1 MHTPR
6 HHTYA
11 PFAPTGAW
19 TPDQP
24 AGNRRFHS
32 FAQSRPFILE
42 GGGHLDGVT
51 IAYETWGSLNAD
63 ASNAILICHAWTGD
77 SHVAG
82 PAGEG
87 HPTPGWWEGIVGPG
101 QAIDTNRYFVV
112 CSNVLGGCQGSTGPA
127 SPSPEDGKPYA
138 LRFPVVTIRD
148 MVRAQASLA
157 DALGVKKW
165 HAVIG
170 GSMGGMQVLEWG
182 IMFPDR
188 VGAIVPIATC
198 AEASAQQIAWGSI
211 GRRALLMDPHWNDG
225 DYYGAG
231 PDEGPWHGLA
241 VARMIAQVTFRTD
254 NKFSEKFGRRLAN
267 KNFHDEGLHLL
278 SQFEVEGYLDHHGE
292 RLVRR
297 FDANSYLY
305 IGKAMDLHDVG
316 RGRGDVARA
325 MSRIKAPALTIGISS
340 DILYPAYQQETIHA
354 LVTNGDA
361 RNRYVE
367 IESDE
372 GHDGFLIATPQV
384 GAEVSAFLAQ
394 LA

>member
-51 IAYETWGSLNAD
+51 IAYETWGTLNAD

-101 QAIDTNRYFVV
+101 RAIDTDRYFVV
-112 CSNVLGGCQGSTGPA
+112 CSNILGGCQGSTGPA

-157 DALGVKKW
+157 DSLGVKKW

-211 GRRALLMDPHWNDG
+211 GRRALLMDPQWNDG

-231 PDEGPWHGLA
+231 PDGGPWHGLA

-267 KNFHDEGLHLL
+267 KHFHDEGLHLL
-278 SQFEVEGYLDHHGE
+278 SQFEVEGYLDQDRKST
-292 RLVRR
+292 RL
-297 FDANSYLY
+297 NSS
-305 IGKAMDLHDVG
+305 H
-316 RGRGDVARA
+316 
-325 MSRIKAPALTIGISS
+325 
-340 DILYPAYQQETIHA
+340 
-354 LVTNGDA
+354 
-361 RNRYVE
+361 
-367 IESDE
+367 
-372 GHDGFLIATPQV
+372 
-384 GAEVSAFLAQ
+384 
-394 LA
+394 

>member
-1 MHTPR
+1 
-6 HHTYA
+6 
-11 PFAPTGAW
+11 
-19 TPDQP
+19 
-24 AGNRRFHS
+24 
-32 FAQSRPFILE
+32 
-42 GGGHLDGVT
+42 
-51 IAYETWGSLNAD
+51 
-63 ASNAILICHAWTGD
+63 
-77 SHVAG
+77 
-82 PAGEG
+82 
-87 HPTPGWWEGIVGPG
+87 
-101 QAIDTNRYFVV
+101 
-112 CSNVLGGCQGSTGPA
+112 
-127 SPSPEDGKPYA
+127 
-138 LRFPVVTIRD
+138 
-148 MVRAQASLA
+148 
-157 DALGVKKW
+157 
-165 HAVIG
+165 
-170 GSMGGMQVLEWG
+170 MGGMQVLEWG

-211 GRRALLMDPHWNDG
+211 GRRALLMDPHWNEG